1 MWYPRRQ
8 PSINL
13 LHVDGKILLLFMTEL
28 VSTIITWFYFLYI
41 KNPEFISNTGIPVR
55 LVLGHASRKIHIMK
69 DARCYIWGMK
79 FVLNGRSLI
88 LNNCFCHW
96 CNWKCLYLPEETFKY
111 DKLIKTHEGKPLK
124 CILFSVIGFTPVYI
138 DSLQL
143 HVILIHKSNYLYITV
158 LFYFLRWC
166 VFTQCLF
173 WPSYNCLDLP
183 FTSVVFTVSYV
194 ARKENLGYQVLKL
207 NLAW

>member
-1 MWYPRRQ
+1 
-8 PSINL
+8 
-13 LHVDGKILLLFMTEL
+13 MTEL
-28 VSTIITWFYFLYI
+28 VSTFITWFYFLCI
-41 KNPEFISNTGIPVR
+41 KNPKLVSNIPVE

-69 DARCYIWGMK
+69 DARCYLWGMK

-88 LNNCFCHW
+88 PNNCFCHW

-111 DKLIKTHEGKPLK
+111 DKLIKTHEGKTLK

-143 HVILIHKSNYLYITV
+143 QVILIHKSNYLYITV

-173 WPSYNCLDLP
+173 WPSYNCLDLS
-183 FTSVVFTVSYV
+183 FTSVVFSVSYV

>member
-1 MWYPRRQ
+1 MLCKHRESLCSHRKKENSSKKMWYPRRQ

-69 DARCYIWGMK
+69 DARCYLWGMK

-88 LNNCFCHW
+88 WTIAFA
-96 CNWKCLYLPEETFKY
+96 T
-111 DKLIKTHEGKPLK
+111 D
-124 CILFSVIGFTPVYI
+124 VIGNACI
-138 DSLQL
+138 CQKRLLSMISWLR
-143 HVILIHKSNYLYITV
+143 HMKGNCSNASC
-158 LFYFLRWC
+158 F
-166 VFTQCLF
+166 Q
-173 WPSYNCLDLP
+173 
-183 FTSVVFTVSYV
+183 
-194 ARKENLGYQVLKL
+194 
-207 NLAW
+207 

>member
-1 MWYPRRQ
+1 MHKKSKIGKQYPSWVSFGPRKQEDSHYERCKVL
-8 PSINL
+8 SLRGEVCTEWAFIN
-13 LHVDGKILLLFMTEL
+13 T
-28 VSTIITWFYFLYI
+28 
-41 KNPEFISNTGIPVR
+41 
-55 LVLGHASRKIHIMK
+55 
-69 DARCYIWGMK
+69 
-79 FVLNGRSLI
+79 
-88 LNNCFCHW
+88 NNCFCHW

-111 DKLIKTHEGKPLK
+111 DKLIKTHEGKLLK

-138 DSLQL
+138 ASLQL
-143 HVILIHKSNYLYITV
+143 QVILIHKSNYLYITV

-183 FTSVVFTVSYV
+183 FTSVVFSVSYV

>member
-28 VSTIITWFYFLYI
+28 VSTIITWFYFLHI

-69 DARCYIWGMK
+69 DARCYLWGVK

-88 LNNCFCHW
+88 RTFAFATDVIGNACICQKRLLSMISWLRHMKGNRSNASCFSNRFHTSVHW
-96 CNWKCLYLPEETFKY
+96 FSAAARYSHSQI
-111 DKLIKTHEGKPLK
+111 KLSLHH
-124 CILFSVIGFTPVYI
+124 CFILFFALVCIYAMS
-138 DSLQL
+138 
-143 HVILIHKSNYLYITV
+143 
-158 LFYFLRWC
+158 FLA
-166 VFTQCLF
+166 FI
-173 WPSYNCLDLP
+173 
-183 FTSVVFTVSYV
+183 
-194 ARKENLGYQVLKL
+194 
-207 NLAW
+207 

>member
-41 KNPEFISNTGIPVR
+41 KNPELVSNIPVE

-69 DARCYIWGMK
+69 DARCYLWGVK

-88 LNNCFCHW
+88 PNNCFCHW

-111 DKLIKTHEGKPLK
+111 DKLIKTHEGKTLK

-143 HVILIHKSNYLYITV
+143 QVILIHKSNYLYITV

-166 VFTQCLF
+166 VFYAMSF
-173 WPSYNCLDLP
+173 
-183 FTSVVFTVSYV
+183 
-194 ARKENLGYQVLKL
+194 
-207 NLAW
+207 LAFI

>member
-8 PSINL
+8 PSVNL

-41 KNPEFISNTGIPVR
+41 KNPEFISNTGIQVR

-69 DARCYIWGMK
+69 DARCYLWGVK
-79 FVLNGRSLI
+79 FVPIGRSLI
-88 LNNCFCHW
+88 RTIAFATDVIGN
-96 CNWKCLYLPEETFKY
+96 EETFKY

-158 LFYFLRWC
+158 LFYFLHWC
-166 VFTQCLF
+166 VFYAMSF
-173 WPSYNCLDLP
+173 
-183 FTSVVFTVSYV
+183 
-194 ARKENLGYQVLKL
+194 
-207 NLAW
+207 LAFI

>member
-1 MWYPRRQ
+1 MCSHRKKENSSKKMWYPRRQ

-41 KNPEFISNTGIPVR
+41 KNPELVSNIPVE

-88 LNNCFCHW
+88 RTIAFA
-96 CNWKCLYLPEETFKY
+96 T
-111 DKLIKTHEGKPLK
+111 D
-124 CILFSVIGFTPVYI
+124 VIGNACI
-138 DSLQL
+138 CQKRLLSMISWLR
-143 HVILIHKSNYLYITV
+143 HMKGKRSNASC
-158 LFYFLRWC
+158 F
-166 VFTQCLF
+166 Q
-173 WPSYNCLDLP
+173 
-183 FTSVVFTVSYV
+183 
-194 ARKENLGYQVLKL
+194 
-207 NLAW
+207 

>member
-1 MWYPRRQ
+1 
-8 PSINL
+8 
-13 LHVDGKILLLFMTEL
+13 MTEL
-28 VSTIITWFYFLYI
+28 VSTFITWFYFLYI
-41 KNPEFISNTGIPVR
+41 KNPEFISNTGIQVR

-69 DARCYIWGMK
+69 DARCYLWGVK

-88 LNNCFCHW
+88 PNNFFCHC
-96 CNWKCLYLPEETFKY
+96 CNWKCLYLPKETFKY

-143 HVILIHKSNYLYITV
+143 QVILIHKSNYLYITV

-183 FTSVVFTVSYV
+183 FTSAVLSVSYV
-194 ARKENLGYQVLKL
+194 ARKENLGYQVP
-207 NLAW
+207 NWI